1 MLRAKDSSK
10 RTPKRLKTLTF
21 NLLFG
26 TLQPNF
32 MSYLGRIKNYF
43 KEVKVEMGKV
53 KWPTK
58 NQTVNYTL
66 VVIGV
71 SVVVAAFL
79 GALDYIFNLGI
90 NFFLFR

>member
-1 MLRAKDSSK
+1 M
-10 RTPKRLKTLTF
+10 TF

-26 TLQPNF
+26 TLTPNF
-32 MSYLGRIKNYF
+32 MSYLERIKNYF
-43 KEVKVEMGKV
+43 REVKIEMSKV

-71 SVVVAAFL
+71 SAVVAAFL

>member
-1 MLRAKDSSK
+1 MS
-10 RTPKRLKTLTF
+10 RLE
-21 NLLFG
+21 
-26 TLQPNF
+26 QV
-32 MSYLGRIKNYF
+32 KNYF
-43 KEVKVEMGKV
+43 KEVKVEMSKV

-79 GALDYIFNLGI
+79 GALDYIFSLGI

>member
-1 MLRAKDSSK
+1 M
-10 RTPKRLKTLTF
+10 
-21 NLLFG
+21 N
-26 TLQPNF
+26 
-32 MSYLGRIKNYF
+32 
-43 KEVKVEMGKV
+43 KV

-79 GALDYIFNLGI
+79 GALDYIFSLGL

>member
-1 MLRAKDSSK
+1 MS
-10 RTPKRLKTLTF
+10 
-21 NLLFG
+21 NLE
-26 TLQPNF
+26 Q
-32 MSYLGRIKNYF
+32 IKNYF
-43 KEVKVEMGKV
+43 KEVKVEMSKV

-66 VVIGV
+66 VVIGA

-79 GALDYIFNLGI
+79 GALDYIFSLGI

>member
-1 MLRAKDSSK
+1 
-10 RTPKRLKTLTF
+10 
-21 NLLFG
+21 
-26 TLQPNF
+26 
-32 MSYLGRIKNYF
+32 MSYLEWTKNYL

-58 NQTVNYTL
+58 NQTINYTL

-71 SVVVAAFL
+71 SAVVAAFL
-79 GALDYIFNLGI
+79 GVLDYIFGLGL